1 MISDLLITLSS
12 KSPIRM
18 HHLISPVSLLPVN
31 LVHIVYLGICLL
43 GLALVSGNQR
53 ISSLRILLSLVA
65 LLMTFNLL
73 EETGISRNLH
83 LVTPALLL
91 GFGPVF
97 YWFCNQLVYNKTPG
111 NRQMAMH
118 LSPIFLALP
127 LTHWPQ
133 AVIAL
138 GSISQII
145 YLSLA
150 IHLLH
155 RYHKVVKQT
164 SSNVPDISLHWMTG
178 LIALFLVMML
188 QDLIRLNLQPFL
200 ALEQLQFWYFINI
213 SIYTALTSYLLIMS
227 VRQPQLFN
235 QFSEFEYLSD
245 SPQPEKVIDNTNAQ
259 SLFQEV
265 NRIILDRRLY
275 QHPRLSLR
283 ELSTETG
290 VQEKTLSWIINQGAG
305 KNFSEYINQ
314 LRVDAACSQLMK
326 LQSGNLLDTAYAVG
340 FSSKSTFNA
349 AFKKQTGMT
358 PSQFCKKQQDYKA
371 IQGAES

>member
-1 MISDLLITLSS
+1 MD
-12 KSPIRM
+12 K
-18 HHLISPVSLLPVN
+18 LISPVTLLPVN
-31 LVHIVYLGICLL
+31 LIHIIYLFVCLF
-43 GLALVSGNQR
+43 GLLLVSGNQR
-53 ISSLRILLSLVA
+53 ISSLRVLLSLVA
-65 LLMTFNLL
+65 LLMGFNLL
-73 EETGISRNLH
+73 EETGISRHLH

-97 YWFCNQLVYNKTPG
+97 YWFCNQLVYNKAPG

-118 LSPIFLALP
+118 LLPIFLALP
-127 LTHWPQ
+127 FTHWPQ

-138 GSISQII
+138 GSISQVI

-164 SSNVPDISLHWMTG
+164 SSNVPDISLRWMTG
-178 LIALFLVMML
+178 LIAVFLVMML
-188 QDLIRLNLQPFL
+188 QDLVRLNLQPFL
-200 ALEQLQFWYFINI
+200 AIEWLQLWYFANI
-213 SIYTALTSYLLIMS
+213 SIYTALTSYLIIMS

-235 QFSEFEYLSD
+235 QFSEFEYLS
-245 SPQPEKVIDNTNAQ
+245 SAPPPEKNIDDANAQ
-259 SLFQEV
+259 SLFQEIDK
-265 NRIILDRRLY
+265 IIQDRQLY
-275 QHPRLSLR
+275 QQPRLSLR

-290 VQEKTLSWIINQGAG
+290 VQEKTLSWIINQGAQ

-314 LRVDAACSQLMK
+314 LRVDAACIDLANEP
-326 LQSGNLLDTAYAVG
+326 SGTLLDIAYAVG

-358 PSQFCKKQQDYKA
+358 PSQFYKKHTEQDS
-371 IQGAES
+371 IQRAES